1 MLRLLE
7 KFIGRASL
15 MIRCTASP
23 VRDIISSAAADS
35 ELSGLAFITAMNNE
49 LEQGECDIRQLW
61 SEKLKAYPPYG
72 INEEEFSVLDIMGRT
87 LGAAD
92 IQGQLDCL
100 EMYGGI
106 IASSIK
112 EADKERKEKPKLFRS
127 MGLLAGLFAAVILI

>member
-23 VRDIISSAAADS
+23 VRDIIASAAADS
-35 ELSGLAFITAMNNE
+35 ELSGLMFITAANSE
-49 LEQGECDIRQLW
+49 LERSECDIRQLW
-61 SEKLKAYPPYG
+61 SDKLKEYPPYG
-72 INEEEFSVLDIMGRT
+72 INDEEYSVLENIGRT

-92 IQGQLDCL
+92 VQGQLDCL

-112 EADKERKEKPKLFRS
+112 EADRERKEKPKLFRS
-127 MGLLAGLFAAVILI
+127 MGLLVGLFAAVILI